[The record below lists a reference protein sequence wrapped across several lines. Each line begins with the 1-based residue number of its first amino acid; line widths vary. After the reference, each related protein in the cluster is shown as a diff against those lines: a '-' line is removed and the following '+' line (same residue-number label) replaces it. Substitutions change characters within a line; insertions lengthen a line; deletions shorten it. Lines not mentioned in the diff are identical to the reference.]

1 MAKIGLTNIWWGKL
15 TEAED
20 GTPSYD
26 GAKSFGKAVSCKVSV
41 TNNDAT
47 LYADDTLAESDK
59 SFNSASVTLGVAD
72 DDDTI
77 FAPILGHTVKNSKVT
92 QEKTELRTTPEVST
106 ATSGEMVRNSNDV
119 APYIG
124 LGRVITKMVNGA
136 LKYKAEFLYKV
147 KFSEPSQDDQTKGEK
162 VDFKTPE
169 IEGTASQLANGDWSA
184 ARTFDTKDA
193 AVSYVKDKLKATK

>member
-26 GAKSFGKAVSCKVSV
+26 GPKTFGKAVSCKVSV
-41 TNNDAT
+41 TNNDAA
-47 LYADDTLAESDK
+47 LYADDALAESDK
-59 SFNSASVTLGVAD
+59 SFNSASVTLGVSD

-77 FAPILGHTVKNSKVT
+77 FAPILGHTVNSGK
-92 QEKTELRTTPEVST
+92 
-106 ATSGEMVRNSNDV
+106 AGNGEMVRNANDV

-136 LKYKAEFLYKV
+136 MKYKGEFLYKV
-147 KFSEPSQDDQTKGEK
+147 KFTEPSQEDQTKGEK

-169 IEGTASQLANGDWSA
+169 IEGSAASLANGNWSA
-184 ARTFDTKDA
+184 AQTFDTKDA
-193 AVSYVKDKLKATK
+193 AVTWVKDKLKSASLAA

>member
-15 TEAED
+15 TEKED

-26 GAKSFGKAVSCKVSV
+26 GPKTFGKAVSTKVDV
-41 TNNDAT
+41 TNNDAA
-47 LYADDTLAESDK
+47 LYAEDALAESDK
-59 SFNSASVTLGVAD
+59 TFNSAKVTLGVAD

-77 FAPILGHTVKNSKVT
+77 FAPILGHTVNAGLDNK
-92 QEKTELRTTPEVST
+92 
-106 ATSGEMVRNSNDV
+106 GEMVRNANDT

-169 IEGTASQLANGDWSA
+169 IEGTASSLANGNWSA
-184 ARTFDTKDA
+184 AQTFDTKDK
-193 AVSYVKDKLKATK
+193 AVKWVKDKLKEASPAA

>member
-15 TEAED
+15 TESGD
-20 GTPSYD
+20 GAASYD

-47 LYADDTLAESDK
+47 LYAEDALAESDK

-77 FAPILGHTVKNSKVT
+77 FAPILGHAVNGAAEGK
-92 QEKTELRTTPEVST
+92 
-106 ATSGEMVRNSNDV
+106 GEMVRNANDV
-119 APYIG
+119 APYVG
-124 LGRVITKMVNGA
+124 LGRVITKMVNGVM
-136 LKYKAEFLYKV
+136 KYKGEFLYKV
-147 KFSEPSQDDQTKGEK
+147 KFSEPSQEDQTKGEK

-169 IEGTASQLANGDWSA
+169 IEGSAASLANGNWSA
-184 ARTFDTKDA
+184 AQTFDTKEA
-193 AVSYVKDKLKATK
+193 AVAWVKGKLKEATE

>member
-1 MAKIGLTNIWWGKL
+1 MAKIGLTNIWWAKL
-15 TEAED
+15 TESSD
-20 GTPSYD
+20 GTPAYD

-47 LYADDTLAESDK
+47 LYAEDALAESDK

-77 FAPILGHTVKNSKVT
+77 FAPILGHTVKDGDSGK
-92 QEKTELRTTPEVST
+92 
-106 ATSGEMVRNSNDV
+106 GEMVRNANDT
-119 APYIG
+119 APYVG

-136 LKYKAEFLYKV
+136 LKYKGEFLYKV
-147 KFSEPSQDDQTKGEK
+147 KFSEPSQEDQTKGEK

-169 IEGTASQLANGDWSA
+169 IEGSAASLANGDWSA
-184 ARTFDTKDA
+184 AQTFDTKDA
-193 AVSYVKDKLKATK
+193 AVTWVKDKLKAAGGA

>member
-1 MAKIGLTNIWWGKL
+1 MAKIGLTNIWWAKL

-20 GTPSYD
+20 GTPTYD

-47 LYADDTLAESDK
+47 LYAEDALAESDK

-77 FAPILGHTVKNSKVT
+77 FAPILGHTVGGVT
-92 QEKTELRTTPEVST
+92 NGEG
-106 ATSGEMVRNSNDV
+106 GEMVRNANDV

-136 LKYKAEFLYKV
+136 LKYKGEFLYKV
-147 KFSEPSQDDQTKGEK
+147 KFSEPSQEDQTKGEK

-169 IEGTASQLANGDWSA
+169 IEGSAAQLVNGNWSA
-184 ARTFDTKDA
+184 AQTFDTKDA
-193 AVSYVKDKLKATK
+193 AVAWVKDKLKATE

>member
-1 MAKIGLTNIWWGKL
+1 MAKIGLTNIWWAKL

-20 GTPSYD
+20 GAPTYD

-47 LYADDTLAESDK
+47 LYAEDALAESDK
-59 SFNSASVTLGVAD
+59 SFNSAAVTLGVAD

-77 FAPILGHTVKNSKVT
+77 FAPILGHTVNDGASGK
-92 QEKTELRTTPEVST
+92 
-106 ATSGEMVRNSNDV
+106 GEMVRNANDV

-136 LKYKAEFLYKV
+136 LKYKGEFLYKV

-169 IEGTASQLANGDWSA
+169 IEGSAAQLANGDWSA
-184 ARTFDTKDA
+184 AQTFDTKEA
-193 AVSYVKDKLKATK
+193 AVSWVKDKLKGTEK